1 MHKLVIKS
9 KTTSC
14 ALDPT
19 LTKLVK
25 EYTEEL
31 SPLLTYIINRCTAS
45 GKFPHEW
52 KTALVVTLLK
62 KAGIDLIPK
71 NYRAMSNLQCVS
83 KLTEPVVVNELC
95 LHSVCGFPLLSCQS
109 AYRAGHCHLVSLLTE
124 QGIATLS
131 VCLQSRAL
139 PPCQSAY
146 RAGHCRL
153 VSLHTEQGI
162 ATLSVCLQS
171 RALPPCQSA
180 YRAGHCHLVS
190 LLTEQGI
197 AALSVCLQSRALPPC
212 QSADRAGH
220 CHLVSLLTEQGI
232 ATLSVCLQSRA
243 LPPCQSAYRVGHS
256 TETDLVKIQSDILLN
271 MDQQKVTQLVLIV
284 LSSAFGTVDYDI
296 LLNIMNCTFGVSAT
310 ALNWFSSCLQSRSQR
325 VIISGMVSDQ
335 TDLDQGVLRGSC
347 IGPAEFKEY
356 SSLAFMSLISTGNW
370 GMLTLMTIKYT
381 TVSTLIL
388 WMVSMSLWNGASVIP
403 AAGREALN
411 NSQNAPTHI
420 LTSGAV

>member
-25 EYTEEL
+25 EYIEEL

-83 KLTEPVVVNELC
+83 KLTEPGVVNELC
-95 LHSVCGFPLLSCQS
+95 LHSVCGFPLSSCQS

-139 PPCQSAY
+139 PPCRSAY

-153 VSLHTEQGI
+153 VSLLTEQGI

-171 RALPPCQSA
+171 RALPPCRSA

-212 QSADRAGH
+212 QSAYRA
-220 CHLVSLLTEQGI
+220 
-232 ATLSVCLQSRA
+232 
-243 LPPCQSAYRVGHS
+243 GHS

-284 LSSAFGTVDYDI
+284 LSSAFDTLDYDI
-296 LLNIMNCTFGVSAT
+296 LLKIMNCTFGVSAT

-335 TDLDQGVLRGSC
+335 TDLDQGVLQGSC

-388 WMVSMSLWNGASVIP
+388 WMVSMSLWNGASMIP
-403 AAGREALN
+403 AAGCEALN